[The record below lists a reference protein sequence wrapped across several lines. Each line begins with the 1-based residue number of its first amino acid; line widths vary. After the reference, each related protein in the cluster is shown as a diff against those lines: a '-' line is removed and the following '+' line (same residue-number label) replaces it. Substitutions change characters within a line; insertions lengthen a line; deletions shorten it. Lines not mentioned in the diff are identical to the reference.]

1 MLGTNT
7 PVFSLSD
14 ANDLV
19 NHLMI
24 RDHEGFSILDQLL
37 EAADTNVEA
46 GAVASGSPLLLL
58 YSSFTSLN
66 GMISIGGVTA
76 QSGLRQ

>member
-1 MLGTNT
+1 
-7 PVFSLSD
+7 
-14 ANDLV
+14 
-19 NHLMI
+19 MI